1 MSDPVVPVAVARTDN
16 PRPVRD
22 MAASLRPQWPA
33 LALAT
38 VLAALATGCAIG
50 LLATSGWLISRASQ
64 MPPVLEL
71 GVAIVLVRAFG
82 IGRGVFRY
90 TERLVSHDATFKG
103 LTALRV
109 RVYRSLE
116 PLAPT
121 GLAAFR
127 GGDLL
132 ARLVA
137 DVDTVQ
143 DLSLRVLLPT
153 STALAVGTCSIAVAW
168 WLLPTGGIILLV
180 ALLLG
185 ATLVPWVAVRTAG
198 AAQRDIAPLRGDL
211 TASITDLL
219 DGSADLITCGAANRA
234 LHDIADTDAALTRAA
249 RRTAYASGLSDGLG
263 IAVAGLAVVASLI
276 AGIDAL
282 RHGHLPGVELA
293 VVVLLPMAAYESV
306 VALPAAAL
314 ALTRVRGA
322 AVRVD
327 EIFDSTPPV
336 IEPAQPSTPA
346 AVHAHRLVMSGA
358 GATWPGE
365 QRFAFEGVDLALEP
379 GQRIALVGASGAGK
393 SSLVNVLLRF
403 LEYSGSVSLDG
414 IELRDLAGDAVRR
427 VVGWCA
433 QDAHIFDS
441 SVEQN
446 LRIARPD
453 ASDRELIEA
462 LEQVHLR
469 EWLDALPNGLATQV
483 GAHGGQMSGGERQRL
498 ALARLFVSNPDIWLL
513 DEPTEHLD
521 LDTADALT
529 RDLLDATTGRT
540 SLIVTH
546 RLTGLEAVDE
556 IVMLEAGRVIE
567 RGTHDALIR
576 VEGPYSKALRRES
589 TLSDLLR
596 AAQQRRNNDE
606 RLTIL

>member
-1 MSDPVVPVAVARTDN
+1 MSHSIGPVAVARTEN
-16 PRPVRD
+16 PRPLRD

-38 VLAALATGCAIG
+38 LLAALATGCAIG

-103 LTALRV
+103 LNALRL

-116 PLAPT
+116 PLAPS

-153 STALAVGTCSIAVAW
+153 STALTVGMCSIAVAW
-168 WLLPTGGIILLV
+168 WLLPAGGTILLV

-198 AAQRDIAPLRGDL
+198 VAQRDIAPLRGDL

-219 DGSADLITCGAANRA
+219 DGSADLITCGASGRA
-234 LHDIADTDAALTRAA
+234 LDDIGITDAKLTRTA
-249 RRTAYASGLSDGLG
+249 RRTAYASGLSEGLG

-282 RHGHLPGVELA
+282 RHGRLPGVELA

-322 AVRVD
+322 AIRVD

-336 IEPAQPSTPA
+336 REPTQPITPA
-346 AVHAHRLVMSGA
+346 ATHAHRLVMVGA
-358 GATWPGE
+358 GAAWPGE
-365 QRFAFEGVDLALEP
+365 QRCAFEGVDLALEP
-379 GQRIALVGASGAGK
+379 GRRIALVGPSGAGK

-414 IELRDLAGDAVRR
+414 IELRELAGDAVRR

-453 ASDRELIEA
+453 ASEGELIEA
-462 LEQVHLR
+462 LEQVRLR
-469 EWLDALPNGLATQV
+469 EWLDALPDGLATQV
-483 GAHGGQMSGGERQRL
+483 GAHGGRMSGGERQRL
-498 ALARLFVSNPDIWLL
+498 ALARLFLSNPDIWLL

-529 RDLLDATTGRT
+529 RDLLDVTTGRT
-540 SLIVTH
+540 SLLVTH

-556 IVMLEAGRVIE
+556 IVMLDAGRIVE
-567 RGTHDALIR
+567 RGSHSTLMNADGHYAEL
-576 VEGPYSKALRRES
+576 VRREA
-589 TLSDLLR
+589 R
-596 AAQQRRNNDE
+596 FM
-606 RLTIL
+606 